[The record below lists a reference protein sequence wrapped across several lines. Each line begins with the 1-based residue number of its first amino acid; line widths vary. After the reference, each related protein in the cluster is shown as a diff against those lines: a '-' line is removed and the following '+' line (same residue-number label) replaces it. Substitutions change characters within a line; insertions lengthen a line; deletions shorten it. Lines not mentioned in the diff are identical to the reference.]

1 MKKPFLPLTL
11 IVVALWL
18 VSCGDKPVR
27 IFMAGDSTM
36 ADKPLYKTFT
46 DSVTQEKYEEENLER
61 GWGQLLPVYFNDE
74 VEIHNHARNGR
85 STRTFIGEGRW
96 QALADSLQKGDYV
109 VIQFGHNDQSKEK
122 TDRYT
127 APEDYKHNLERFV
140 ADVCAKGAT
149 PILCTPVMR
158 RRFDT
163 LGNFYDM
170 HGVYPDL
177 VRQVAEEQQVLLAD
191 MHRSTERLLK
201 EYGEEKSK
209 ALFLHIPVG
218 IYRSLPNGKTDNT
231 HFNEQGATIVAAL
244 FVDDLKTLQ
253 LTDLLNNLNL

>member
-1 MKKPFLPLTL
+1 MKKFLLPLIL
-11 IVVALWL
+11 VMAALWV
-18 VSCGDKPVR
+18 VSCGDTPVR

-36 ADKPLYKTFT
+36 ADKPLYRAFT

-61 GWGQLLPVYFNDE
+61 GWGQLLPTYFNDK

-96 QALADSLQKGDYV
+96 KTLIDSLQKGDYV
-109 VIQFGHNDQSKEK
+109 IIQFGHNDQSKEK
-122 TDRYT
+122 IDRYT
-127 APEDYKHNLERFV
+127 SPEDYKRNLENFV
-140 ADVCAKGAT
+140 ADVRAKEAT

-163 LGNFYDM
+163 LGNFYDV
-170 HGVYPDL
+170 HGVYPVL
-177 VRQVAEEQQVLLAD
+177 VRQVASEQQVLLAD
-191 MHRSTERLLK
+191 MHRSTEKLLR

-209 ALFLHIPVG
+209 ALFLHISAG
-218 IYRSLPNGKTDNT
+218 IYRSLPHGKTDNT

-244 FVDDLKTLQ
+244 FVEDLKALR
-253 LTDLLNNLNL
+253 LADLLNNLK